1 MNKKI
6 LVFIA
11 FLFTGMIVFAEVDI
25 WQNCDQDTMNLLATA
40 DTLIAERKYES
51 AFKSLGTSDTN
62 AYIVAKKVEICLNFF
77 VQSMNHQ
84 FFALKD
90 LSPKEDLETLRKGSG
105 TYKLYSFDPVE
116 VINKFPPEN
125 RPIILFKSLGD
136 YYYEVSLRYRG
147 RWLEDDRT
155 IAQKAIE
162 NYRIAYQNNFYT
174 VDMLLNYAEKEM
186 ELGDFHN
193 AIELY
198 EKAFSEDTTLDN
210 AHYNLAYAYL
220 MTEDFDR
227 SIKNAEIAIEKYKDN
242 PNYLM
247 DALLLCAD
255 AYYYNGQSAEA
266 IECLKR
272 SLDISDADYR
282 VYRKLG
288 YVYLSQGDINN
299 ADNSFDALFSLAPAH
314 PSVSQMV
321 MQAYMSFDR
330 KDDLVS
336 FFLRNLEKY
345 SGQNEISGN
354 LYFHFALLYHQEKDS
369 TDASKYASQAKDCFI
384 KAGEYSGDIQ
394 ESIETLLGENQI

>member
-1 MNKKI
+1 MNKKMLI
-6 LVFIA
+6 FIA

-116 VINKFPPEN
+116 VINKFPH
-125 RPIILFKSLGD
+125 
-136 YYYEVSLRYRG
+136 
-147 RWLEDDRT
+147 
-155 IAQKAIE
+155 
-162 NYRIAYQNNFYT
+162 NFYT

-299 ADNSFDALFSLAPAH
+299 ADNSFDALFSLAPAY